1 MKTRMNLKVKK
12 LTIGLIAM
20 LSFCSAFSQQ
30 GPDEHRPP
38 MLPDS
43 AQIVKRVEHLA
54 KDLSLTE
61 QQKETILKLHFAHF
75 KEVKSQKENHD
86 AQREKMREE
95 MEALKQK
102 FEQEVESQLTDEQK
116 AKFQEIKNE
125 KRPPRKE
132 KRKK

>member
-1 MKTRMNLKVKK
+1 
-12 LTIGLIAM
+12 
-20 LSFCSAFSQQ
+20 
-30 GPDEHRPP
+30 

-43 AQIVKRVEHLA
+43 AQIVRRVEHLA
-54 KDLSLTE
+54 LDLSLTE
-61 QQKETILKLHFAHF
+61 QQKENILKLYLAHF

-102 FEQEVESQLTDEQK
+102 FEKEIESQLTDEQK

-125 KRPPRKE
+125 KRPPRRE
-132 KRKK
+132 KRRK

>member
-1 MKTRMNLKVKK
+1 MKTRINLKVKK
-12 LTIGLIAM
+12 LTLGLIAM
-20 LSFCSAFSQQ
+20 LSFCSAFSQ
-30 GPDEHRPP
+30 GRDEQRPP

-132 KRKK
+132 KPRK